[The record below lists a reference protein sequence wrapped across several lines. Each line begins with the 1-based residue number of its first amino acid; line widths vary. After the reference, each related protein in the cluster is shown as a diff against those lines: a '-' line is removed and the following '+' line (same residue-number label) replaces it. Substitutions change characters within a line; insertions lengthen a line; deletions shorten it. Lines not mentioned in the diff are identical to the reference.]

1 MYTWSA
7 TGDIISLIIRTAKNG
22 KPYLSVGVKYAE
34 NSVAWHIAWS
44 TDFVA
49 DAAKA
54 DDEGRVEKAT
64 IAGVDVAKG
73 QSITMSGPISSYG
86 EGASKKESKPI
97 KRVTVNTFAETST
110 F

>member
-7 TGDIISLIIRTAKNG
+7 MGDIISLIIRTAKNG

-44 TDFVA
+44 TDFEVTGE
-49 DAAKA
+49 A

-64 IAGVDVAKG
+64 IAGVEVAKG

-86 EGASKKESKPI
+86 DGPSKKESKPI